1 MARLDGKVA
10 IVTGAARGA
19 GAVIA
24 GVLVEEGARVLLAD
38 VKDDAGERVA
48 AGLGDAAVYTHCD
61 ITDEGDWQAAVS
73 RAVDAFGT
81 VTTLVNNAAVLHLA
95 PIWDTT
101 PDDFARVMSVN
112 AMGAFLGTKAVIE
125 PMKAAGGGSI
135 VNIISIS
142 ALEGTP
148 LCSAYVSSKWAIRGL
163 TRVAAME
170 LGQFGI
176 RVNALNPAAANP
188 EMVAEQ
194 FGSTTPIDPATR
206 RVGGNRSVLPRDETL
221 ADAFDGNAR
230 LVAWLASDES
240 RYFSGVDLDPSSG
253 FTASYGGPQHYGM
266 GPDWTLPAR

>member
-1 MARLDGKVA
+1 MRLDGKVA

-24 GVLVEEGARVLLAD
+24 RVLVDEGARVLIVD
-38 VKDDAGERVA
+38 VKDDEGEA
-48 AGLGDAAVYTHCD
+48 TAAAVGDHAAYAHCD
-61 ITDEGDWQAAVS
+61 ITDEGDW
-73 RAVDAFGT
+73 RHAVDTCVARFGS

-95 PIWDTT
+95 PLWDTT

-112 AMGAFLGTKAVIE
+112 AMGAFLGIKSVVE
-125 PMKAAGGGSI
+125 PMKQGGGGSI

-148 LCSAYVSSKWAIRGL
+148 LCAAYVSSKWAIRGL

-188 EMVAEQ
+188 QMVAEL
-194 FGSTTPIDPATR
+194 FGAPDPVDPQTR
-206 RVGGNRSVLPRDETL
+206 RIAGNRSVLPRDETL
-221 ADAFDGNAR
+221 AEALDGNAR

-240 RYFSGVDLDPSSG
+240 RYFSGVDIDPSSG
-253 FTASYGGPQHYGM
+253 FTATYGGPQHYGM
-266 GPDWTLPAR
+266 TPDWKLVTP